1 MTIKNDTQLLADNAS
16 LFADNSA
23 GDITEAVFRGY
34 NVDMIESLKPYSAV
48 LAGEDVPSFGITET
62 PAKLTTFNTSPV
74 TENDIFLG
82 DATNDEI
89 GVKVECNVIAT
100 IKLDGK
106 WAATEDLK
114 LDLYV
119 NGAPNPITSVSVQ
132 KVGSGTSNPD
142 TISSASNL
150 FVITQAMVDAGG
162 GSAKVSIYASNAAS
176 GSFDLEQITATL
188 ALQYVTFSIAS

>member
-1 MTIKNDTQLLADNAS
+1 MTIKNDTQLKADNDS
-16 LFADNSA
+16 LFADNVAGNISA
-23 GDITEAVFRGY
+23 LDFRTY
-34 NVDMIESLKPYSAV
+34 NDDMIDSIKAYSGV
-48 LAGEDVPSFGITET
+48 LSGEDVPTFGVTET
-62 PAKLTTFNTSPV
+62 PAKLTTFNAAPV

-82 DATNDEI
+82 DAANDEI
-89 GVKVECNVIAT
+89 AVKVKCNVIAT

-106 WAATEDLK
+106 WAATEDLR

-119 NGAPNPITSVSVQ
+119 NGMANPITAVSVQ

-150 FVITQAMVDAGG
+150 FVITQAMVDDGG
-162 GSAKVSIYASNAAS
+162 GSAKVAVYASNAAS

-188 ALQYVTFSIAS
+188 ALQYVIFSI